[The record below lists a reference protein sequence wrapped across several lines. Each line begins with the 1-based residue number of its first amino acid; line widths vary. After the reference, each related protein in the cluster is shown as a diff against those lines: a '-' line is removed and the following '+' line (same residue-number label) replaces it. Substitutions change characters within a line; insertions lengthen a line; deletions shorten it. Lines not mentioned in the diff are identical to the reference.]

1 MKYKHVAFRNSQPLL
16 CVCVCVAMN
25 GHPECLRLLMS
36 TNDQHINVDVQDTNG
51 Q

>member
-1 MKYKHVAFRNSQPLL
+1 MCLL
-16 CVCVCVAMN
+16 QKNKSCPSMCVRLSATATN

-36 TNDQHINVDVQDTNG
+36 NNNQHINVDAQDISG

>member
-1 MKYKHVAFRNSQPLL
+1 MLL
-16 CVCVCVAMN
+16 LEIVSLYCVCVAMN